1 VIRLEAIEKTYE
13 LCGVETHVL
22 RGISLHIEK
31 GEMVAIMGPSGSGKS
46 TLLNILGLI
55 DRPTN
60 GRYWINGID
69 ALSITRHEA
78 AHMRNGVLGFVLQ
91 DFALVE
97 DWTVCRNIE
106 LPLRYAGKRKA
117 GQKRIEEL
125 LYMLGLENLRDYP
138 VRFLS
143 GGQKQRTA
151 IARALVNDP
160 EVILADEPTGA
171 LDKKNGEAVMQLLKE
186 ANSQGKTVVVVTH
199 DSDIASFC
207 DRKLV
212 LVDGKF
218 VQRG

>member
-1 VIRLEAIEKTYE
+1 MLRLEAVEKRYE
-13 LCGVETHVL
+13 LCGVKPLVL

-31 GEMVAIMGPSGSGKS
+31 GEMVAIMGPSGSGKT

-78 AHMRNGVLGFVLQ
+78 AHMRNGVFGFVLQ

-97 DWTVCRNIE
+97 DWTVCRNIQ
-106 LPLRYAGKRKA
+106 LPLRYAGKLKA
-117 GQKRIEEL
+117 RQGQIEEL
-125 LYMLGLENLRDYP
+125 LHTLSLEKLRDYP
-138 VRFLS
+138 TRFLS

-171 LDKKNGEAVMQLLKE
+171 LDQKNGEAVMQLLKE

-212 LVDGKF
+212 LIDGTIIDE
-218 VQRG
+218 